1 MTQNIQVIVTP
12 QERAER
18 LAWHVT
24 QAVDDLKTLLERN
37 PRTDFTDI
45 ETDLDDALHTLTDAC
60 MLASF
65 HRRMREIEPKIAEML
80 GDKYTRLALVEEHGQ
95 RLDLRDQ
102 LEPFIHAAA
111 LQSGYDARFPDVDA
125 TRIDWL
131 AGPRGAYC
139 EEDFY
144 DRWNATGPVP

>member
-45 ETDLDDALHTLTDAC
+45 ETDLDDALHTLTDAI

-131 AGPRGAYC
+131 AGPAGARC

>member
-1 MTQNIQVIVTP
+1 MVQNIQMILSP
-12 QERAER
+12 LERAEQ

-24 QAVDDLKTLLERN
+24 QAVDQLKTFIERN

-45 ETDLDDALHTLTDAC
+45 EAELEDAQGAITDAL

-80 GDKYTRLALVEEHGQ
+80 GDKYTRMSLVEEHGQ
-95 RLDLRDQ
+95 RLDLREQ
-102 LEPFIHAAA
+102 LEPVIYAAA
-111 LQSGYDARFPDVDA
+111 LQSGYDARFPDLDKS
-125 TRIDWL
+125 RIDWL

-139 EEDFY
+139 EEQFFDF
-144 DRWNATGPVP
+144 WNATGPIT

>member
-1 MTQNIQVIVTP
+1 MNTQVQSTLTP
-12 QERAER
+12 IERAEQ

-24 QAVDDLKTLLERN
+24 QAVDQLKTFLHRN
-37 PRTDFTDI
+37 PRVDFTDI
-45 ETDLDDALHTLTDAC
+45 EAELEQAQDTLTDAL

-102 LEPFIHAAA
+102 LEPVIYAAA
-111 LQSGYDARFPDVDA
+111 LEAGYQARFPDLDA
-125 TRIDWL
+125 TRLSWL

-139 EEDFY
+139 EEEFY
-144 DRWNATGPVP
+144 DRWNAMGPVT

>member
-1 MTQNIQVIVTP
+1 MNTHAQTTMTPI
-12 QERAER
+12 ERAEQ

-24 QAVDDLKTLLERN
+24 QAVDQLKTFIERN

-45 ETDLDDALHTLTDAC
+45 EAELEQAQDTLTDAL

-80 GDKYTRLALVEEHGQ
+80 GEKYTRLALVEEHGQ

-102 LEPFIHAAA
+102 LEPVIHAAA
-111 LQSGYDARFPDVDA
+111 LQSGYDARFPDLDA

-139 EEDFY
+139 EEQFFDF
-144 DRWNATGPVP
+144 WNATGPL